1 MSPSTFLPAKALV
14 FDLCDPRPD
23 VIQGVSDADFAAD
36 LAKVLRGEA
45 TPEYKEAGRFFA
57 NTYPTRGLRNL
68 LENVCACLSGTRPAA
83 ASIFRLDTT
92 YGGGK
97 THALIAL
104 AHAANGMQGVSN
116 VEEFVARELLPTGNV
131 RVAAFDGENAD
142 PANGR
147 RMAEGIYAKTPW
159 GELAW
164 GLAKGPGYERIRKSD
179 EQMVA
184 PGAETIA
191 ELFGGEPT
199 LILLDELSVYVRKAR
214 KAGISADEQLT
225 AFLQSLFKAVEL
237 SPRVALVF
245 TLAIGKD
252 WQSTDAYSEENQA
265 IASWMAEAESVV
277 ARKATLL
284 NPTEDD

>member
-1 MSPSTFLPAKALV
+1 MSSSTFLPAKALV

-68 LENVCACLSGTRPAA
+68 LENVCACLSGARPAA

-147 RMAEGIYAKTPW
+147 RMAEGIYAKPRGVNLPGGW
-159 GELAW
+159 Q
-164 GLAKGPGYERIRKSD
+164 KGQATSAFGRVMSRWSRL
-179 EQMVA
+179 EQR
-184 PGAETIA
+184 PS
-191 ELFGGEPT
+191 P
-199 LILLDELSVYVRKAR
+199 SCS
-214 KAGISADEQLT
+214 AG
-225 AFLQSLFKAVEL
+225 
-237 SPRVALVF
+237 SPL
-245 TLAIGKD
+245 
-252 WQSTDAYSEENQA
+252 
-265 IASWMAEAESVV
+265 
-277 ARKATLL
+277 
-284 NPTEDD
+284 